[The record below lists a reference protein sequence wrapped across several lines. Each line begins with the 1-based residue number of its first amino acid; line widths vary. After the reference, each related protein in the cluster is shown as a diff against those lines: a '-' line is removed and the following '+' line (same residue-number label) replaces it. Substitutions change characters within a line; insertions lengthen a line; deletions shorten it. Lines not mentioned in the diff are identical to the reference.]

1 MIAIANAKNVLL
13 FSHTL
18 FPLYLTGANPNGL
31 GAPPVPD
38 PSLQQQQQQLA
49 ASAAM
54 LQQQQVGAVGAV
66 ATTAPLAGQQ
76 LMHPALAAINPA
88 MQQAPPFQFSRP
100 PSGAAAGQVAPMAQP
115 FYFPGMQQFAAAG
128 MGGMAPPPRPRSKGS
143 KQGGGGGGSSDKKQC
158 NCKNSRCLKLY
169 CECFASG
176 RYCDGC
182 NCNNCC
188 NNRTNEDKR
197 QSAIEAILD
206 RNPNAF
212 RPKIADEADEGVLTT
227 LPNAR
232 HNKGCNCKKSGCL
245 KKYCECFQA
254 GIVCSENCK
263 CVDCKNFEGSSA
275 RAVIVAHE
283 AKQKSA
289 NSLGLGGLGRSGIPG
304 VGLGGLP
311 GMRGPNVGVLP
322 PGMIFPKV
330 EPGASGSNVLPPGM
344 LNPAAVAALGQ
355 GMNQTQRQ
363 LAAKDAIKEIV
374 SPEVV
379 DKMSML
385 LMILAN
391 EEADRRA
398 TAGETDEQVEPPAP
412 AEDGSARRKTLYEEQ
427 ERLVLT
433 EFRDTLRTITRVVSD
448 KVKKKVDSVAAKQQ
462 AVANVYAV
470 QQAHAHQ
477 QALQQAHAAQMAAAA
492 GGVGG
497 VGGVAGTL
505 QQPNVPPP
513 YRGGPI
519 PPGMQPVYLMQ
530 GGRPQLV
537 LLPQQALMAQ
547 QLAQQQQLA
556 AAAAAQQA
564 AQQQQQQQVQVPLP
578 VKQEG
583 DTEMAD
589 ADGNAAGS

>member
-1 MIAIANAKNVLL
+1 MDQFGKPFTLSGYSSIENAICLAL
-13 FSHTL
+13 FLTPI
-18 FPLYLTGANPNGL
+18 FPSFSVGANPHGL
-31 GAPPVPD
+31 GAPLSID
-38 PSLQQQQQQLA
+38 ESQQQQQQQPA
-49 ASAAM
+49 AT
-54 LQQQQVGAVGAV
+54 LPQQQQLGAGAVG
-66 ATTAPLAGQQ
+66 TAQAPAPQPQ

-88 MQQAPPFQFSRP
+88 MHPAPAYQLARP
-100 PSGAAAGQVAPMAQP
+100 ATAAAGGVATPMGQP
-115 FYFPGMQQFAAAG
+115 FYFPGVQQFAAAG
-128 MGGMAPPPRPRSKGS
+128 LGGMAPPPRPRSKGT
-143 KQGGGGGGSSDKKQC
+143 KAVGNVGAGKKQC
-158 NCKNSRCLKLY
+158 NCKNSQCLKLY

-182 NCNNCC
+182 NCQNCC

-212 RPKIADEADEGVLTT
+212 RPKIADEADEGIAVL
-227 LPNAR
+227 PHAR

-254 GIVCSENCK
+254 RVVCSENCK

-275 RAVIVAHE
+275 RAIIQAHD
-283 AKQKSA
+283 AKQNSQNNLSRFGGGGGGGVRA
-289 NSLGLGGLGRSGIPG
+289 NPIGMLGAA
-304 VGLGGLP
+304 
-311 GMRGPNVGVLP
+311 NVGVVP
-322 PGMIFPKV
+322 AGGI
-330 EPGASGSNVLPPGM
+330 GSNTGAPPM
-344 LNPAAVAALGQ
+344 NAANVQAALHQ
-355 GMNQTQRQ
+355 GMNQEQRQ
-363 LAAKDAIKEIV
+363 LAAKDALKEVI

-398 TAGETDEQVEPPAP
+398 TAGETDDSEQPPP
-412 AEDGSARRKTLYEEQ
+412 PTEEGIARRKTLYEEQ

-433 EFRDTLRTITRVVSD
+433 EFRDTLRTVTRVVTD
-448 KVKKKVDSVAAKQQ
+448 KVQKKVDAVNAKQNAIVQ
-462 AVANVYAV
+462 AIAA
-470 QQAHAHQ
+470 QQAQAHQ
-477 QALQQAHAAQMAAAA
+477 QALQQAHAAAAQMAVAA
-492 GGVGG
+492 GG
-497 VGGVAGTL
+497 TM
-505 QQPNVPPP
+505 QPNLAQA

-547 QLAQQQQLA
+547 QLAHQQQLA
-556 AAAAAQQA
+556 VAV
-564 AQQQQQQQVQVPLP
+564 QQQQQTQHRGIPV

-583 DTEMAD
+583 THD
-589 ADGNAAGS
+589 APMPEAGGGNGGV